1 MRRLPLL
8 LILAAAPAIAAEP
21 SVSGQTGLISMPD
34 ARFAPEGSWRT
45 GLSFLRPYQSIWS
58 GVSVFPWLETSF
70 RYSRIYHVPGFAGTP
85 QDPSFG
91 RGYGDFKD
99 KAFDAKLLVLPE
111 RGIWPAI
118 AVGAQDIGGGT
129 SIFRAPYAVASKQ
142 LGELDLSA
150 GYGGRRIDGLFGGAR
165 WAPAAAPNWSL
176 VAEYDA
182 YNYKRDP
189 FSDLSG
195 AASYRK
201 EPAVGLEYHRPE
213 TVPNTR
219 PALRLSE
226 LARERGLHQPFH
238 DRLMDAYWSQ
248 ATNIGEPDELRRL
261 AAEVGLDAD
270 DVDRVIADASEYL
283 DVVEASTHEAQS
295 IGINAIPAFVLDR
308 RLIVLGAQPLA
319 VFRDAF
325 AQLDSAGRERRD

>member
-1 MRRLPLL
+1 VTAEQARREFDADVVWLPFDLHPEYPPEG
-8 LILAAAPAIAAEP
+8 IPLAELHRRYGIGVGESDP
-21 SVSGQTGLISMPD
+21 LH
-34 ARFAPEGSWRT
+34 ARFA
-45 GLSFLRPYQSIWS
+45 
-58 GVSVFPWLETSF
+58 
-70 RYSRIYHVPGFAGTP
+70 
-85 QDPSFG
+85 
-91 RGYGDFKD
+91 
-99 KAFDAKLLVLPE
+99 
-111 RGIWPAI
+111 
-118 AVGAQDIGGGT
+118 
-129 SIFRAPYAVASKQ
+129 
-142 LGELDLSA
+142 
-150 GYGGRRIDGLFGGAR
+150 
-165 WAPAAAPNWSL
+165 
-176 VAEYDA
+176 
-182 YNYKRDP
+182 
-189 FSDLSG
+189 
-195 AASYRK
+195 
-201 EPAVGLEYHRPE
+201 AVGLEYHRPE